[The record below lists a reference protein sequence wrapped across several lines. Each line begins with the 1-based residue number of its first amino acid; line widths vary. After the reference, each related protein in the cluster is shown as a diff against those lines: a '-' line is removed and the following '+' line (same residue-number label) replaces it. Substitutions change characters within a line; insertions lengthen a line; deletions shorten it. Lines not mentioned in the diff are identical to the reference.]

1 MDSFSKGP
9 LTVARQSNS
18 KCCFTHDRPYF
29 PSASFSKIAVG
40 WCIIFL
46 KWCLTHVDPL
56 QTHYDWLSCSDR
68 FSLCRG
74 TIFPFSRYQCLGP
87 SPGVSGL
94 IALVW
99 NPGTNFPKLP
109 RWSQYAARVKKD
121 YSEVLH
127 QVTPNWRPWA
137 KSSPHIDLLGLQRVS
152 EKFEMT
158 RNI

>member
-46 KWCLTHVDPL
+46 KRCLTHVDPL

-68 FSLCRG
+68 FSLCRVRSAERLPSLSAVIGFLCAESGAQSVCPLSAVGRTLCTEAVTCALLG
-74 TIFPFSRYQCLGP
+74 TTRLLF
-87 SPGVSGL
+87 
-94 IALVW
+94 
-99 NPGTNFPKLP
+99 
-109 RWSQYAARVKKD
+109 AARCTV
-121 YSEVLH
+121 
-127 QVTPNWRPWA
+127 PFP
-137 KSSPHIDLLGLQRVS
+137 SSSDSSGGKVAETQRSVQ
-152 EKFEMT
+152 
-158 RNI
+158 RAG